1 MNRIFKIT
9 VLLALVLASFD
20 TEAQRG
26 KKRKH
31 DPERAQQTK
40 SEFLKVDR
48 SLSDFF
54 NSAYGYAIFP
64 SIGKGA
70 IGIGGAAG
78 KGVVYQS
85 NRVVGG
91 VNMTQV
97 SLGFQFGGQAYS
109 EVIFFEDVAAFR
121 RFQQK
126 RIAIRCS
133 SISGCP
139 EERYFC

>member
-1 MNRIFKIT
+1 MN
-9 VLLALVLASFD
+9 
-20 TEAQRG
+20 
-26 KKRKH
+26 
-31 DPERAQQTK
+31 
-40 SEFLKVDR
+40 LKVDR

-78 KGVVYQS
+78 KEVVYQS

-109 EVIFFEDVAAFR
+109 EVIFFEKMWLLLEDFSKTNCNSLLKHQR
-121 RFQQK
+121 L
-126 RIAIRCS
+126 
-133 SISGCP
+133 P
-139 EERYFC
+139 